1 MTRSQFTCTLSEL
14 RSTPLE
20 ELQMRLRGSA
30 PGEQTQEQLGAWDD
44 TLALL
49 SVAFADTSHEGQL
62 FFEFNIPRLGA
73 RIDVVLIIRHVVFVL
88 EFKTGKDNT
97 TTSAL
102 DQVTDYALD
111 LRYFHKTSHDAVIA
125 PFLVTDVK
133 GAMQSI
139 TPDRHDTR
147 MTSVAVVSPE
157 HLAQAIDTVL
167 SMFDGAS
174 VQTDAWVQ
182 GAYEPTPTIVEAAR
196 ALYRGHS
203 VTEITRTTAGADN
216 LATTSQTLM
225 EVIRGARERNEKAI
239 CFVTGVPGA
248 GKTLVGLNLAT
259 AKLDETSKQ
268 HCVYLSG
275 NGPLVA
281 VLREALVRDAVEQSK
296 QTKTKRRKGEVSH
309 GVKAFIQNVHHF
321 RDDCVKTTDAPTER
335 IVVFDEAQ
343 RAWNQHMTSDFMKRK
358 KGVKDFNHSE
368 PEFLISCMDRHDGW
382 AVIVCLVGNGQ
393 EINRGEAGI
402 TAWLEAC
409 ATQFKHWRVYASA
422 ELGANE
428 HATHQPL
435 AHLRGSGAFT
445 EAPSLHL
452 SASIRSFRSNL
463 VSSFINSLLSLRPD
477 APDLYQRVAA
487 DFPIVLTRDVAHAK
501 QWARDQARGSERFG
515 ILASSAAQ
523 RLRPYAIDVTS
534 KINPVH
540 WFLNGKDDVRSLYF
554 LESVATEFDVQG
566 LELDWTC
573 IAWDADFRFR
583 NAQRSW
589 DQYAFRGSRWERI
602 QQAERQAYHIN
613 AYRVLLT
620 RARQGMVIVVPHG
633 APDDHTRKPTF
644 YDDTYAYLKGLWV
657 RVV

>member
-1 MTRSQFTCTLSEL
+1 
-14 RSTPLE
+14 
-20 ELQMRLRGSA
+20 MRLRASA
-30 PGEQTQEQLGAWDD
+30 AAEQTAEQLSAWDD
-44 TLALL
+44 TLAILQHVL
-49 SVAFADTSHEGQL
+49 ASSEHNGRL
-62 FFEFNIPRLGA
+62 YFEFAIPRLGA

-88 EFKTGKDNT
+88 EFKTGVGNT

-133 GAMQSI
+133 GALAKISR
-139 TPDRHDTR
+139 DRHDPR

-157 HLAQAIDTVL
+157 NLAQAIDTVL
-167 SMFDGAS
+167 AMFGGSS
-174 VQTDAWVQ
+174 VQADAWVQ

-225 EVIRGARERNEKAI
+225 DVIRGARERNEKAI

-259 AKLDETSKQ
+259 AKLDETSTQ

-281 VLREALVRDAVEQSK
+281 VLREALVRDAVEQSNL
-296 QTKTKRRKGEVSH
+296 TKKKKRKNEVSH

-409 ATQFKHWRVYASA
+409 ATMFTHWRVYASA

-428 HATHQPL
+428 HATQHPMSV
-435 AHLRGSGAFT
+435 LRSNDAFV

-452 SASIRSFRSNL
+452 RASIRSFRSNL
-463 VSSFINSLLSLRPD
+463 VSSFVNSLLSFKPD
-477 APDLYQRVAA
+477 AAELYDKVSQ
-487 DFPIVLTRDVAHAK
+487 DFPIVLTRDVEHAK
-501 QWARDQARGSERFG
+501 QWVRGQARGSERFG

-540 WFLNGKDDVRSLYF
+540 WFLNGKDDVRSSYF

-583 NAQRSW
+583 KTERSW

-602 QQAERQAYHIN
+602 KQAERQAYHVN

-633 APDDHTRKPTF
+633 VSDDHTRQPGF
-644 YDDTYAYLKGLWV
+644 YDDTYAYLKGVGV
-657 RVV
+657 REV